1 MKSKFLLPL
10 VLLGG
15 LTLVGCGNQ
24 PAPVG
29 PVVTTTVTISNK
41 TALQAEWHVG
51 DAGRELSLTLD
62 PDGNI
67 MQLIAD
73 GDLTTTSS
81 NNSVVGVSGVG
92 LSALGAGTATVTV
105 NYKGATDTV
114 EITVSAK
121 QTAKEKYG
129 VAHEG
134 TAEDPFTNEDA
145 LTVAAHADYNSE
157 DYYVRGE
164 VASFYHAPGS
174 RTDGYVSWFLKPAEG
189 QTAKFEVYKCKKADG
204 SALTDADIWVGAI
217 ATAHGTFT
225 VYQGQYETSEGS
237 TFVKSEGEPPAPRTT
252 IQSTFAEVLA
262 AGKALPDGGDTY
274 DYHEF
279 TGFVTKK
286 EGNNYFLTATKGEAI
301 SDVKTNTFEI
311 YNPAA
316 AVSAKLLKDAE
327 VKVKAVVK
335 NYHDQIEN
343 GNTLVADDVTVI
355 TAGTP
360 WESIKATVTEART
373 LIAAVPAP
381 AVSEFDSSKSKPSL
395 SKNVNNGATYEVTG
409 IVTKK
414 GNTWT
419 EESQYKN
426 ADFYIA
432 DTAGDETN
440 TLQVFRYADKTI
452 FDGLQIGDTVKVTCT
467 LVAYF
472 TLNKDTSEVT
482 LAAYETNANPTV
494 VNEGQGGGGQQNNVL
509 YKLDGT
515 QVQTDNDAHD
525 GSNYAKSLPV
535 TQNGVQWDVFA
546 NTTMNP
552 WRLGGKSITDTD
564 RLVNSKAPVTTAEVA
579 KVVVEIGAIDTAVF
593 NSATLKVG
601 TTEGASDVS
610 EIQLTTGLTQNTSL
624 NFVKPE
630 GATWANRYFTFV
642 FNITVSGSKNK
653 YVQLVGISF
662 LATAE

>member
-114 EITVSAK
+114 EITVAAK

-134 TAEDPFTNEDA
+134 TAADPFTNEDA
-145 LTVAAHADYNSE
+145 ITVAAHADYNSE

-189 QTAKFEVYKCKKADG
+189 KTDKFEVYKCKKADG
-204 SALTDADIWVGAI
+204 TALTDDDIWVGAI

-225 VYQGQYETSEGS
+225 KYGEQYETSEGS
-237 TFVKSEGEPPAPRTT
+237 IFVKSEGEKPAPRTT

-286 EGNNYFLTATKGEAI
+286 EGKNFFLTATKGEAI
-301 SDVKTNTFEI
+301 TDVKANTFEI
-311 YNPAA
+311 YSPAD
-316 AVSAKLLKDAE
+316 AVAAKLLKDAE

-343 GNTLVADDVTVI
+343 GNTLAADDVTVI
-355 TAGTP
+355 TAGNP
-360 WESIKATVTEART
+360 WDSIKATVTEARA

-381 AVSEFDSSKSKPSL
+381 AASEFDTSKSKPSL

-409 IVTKK
+409 IVVSK
-414 GNTWT
+414 GTWST
-419 EESQYKN
+419 QYNN
-426 ADFYIA
+426 ADFFIA
-432 DTAGDETN
+432 DAANDQTN
-440 TLQVFRYADKTI
+440 TLQVFRYADKTV

-482 LAAYETNANPTV
+482 LAAYETSAGPTV
-494 VNEGQGGGGQQNNVL
+494 VNEGQGGGGGQQTGITL
-509 YKLDGT
+509 TPGT
-515 QVQTDNDAHD
+515 N
-525 GSNYAKSLPV
+525 GSA
-535 TQNGVQWDVFA
+535 
-546 NTTMNP
+546 
-552 WRLGGKSITDTD
+552 
-564 RLVNSKAPVTTAEVA
+564 
-579 KVVVEIGAIDTAVF
+579 VVV
-593 NSATLKVG
+593 KVG
-601 TTEGASDVS
+601 TAENPAVKVGTSSKGGDMTISKIPETATKVTIHIAGWKDKTVEVS
-610 EIQLTTGLTQNTSL
+610 VAATNATVDKATLTLANNAGMTS
-624 NFVKPE
+624 NSP
-630 GATWANRYFTFV
+630 FTLSGEEAPYVVV
-642 FNITVSGSKNK
+642 FNLTNVTGEVSLTLSSADSNSARFVVWG
-653 YVQLVGISF
+653 V
-662 LATAE
+662 TAE

>member
-81 NNSVVGVSGVG
+81 NSNVVGVSGVG

-114 EITVSAK
+114 EITVAAK

-189 QTAKFEVYKCKKADG
+189 KTDKFEIYKCKKADG

-237 TFVKSEGEPPAPRTT
+237 IFVKSEGEPPAPRTT

-286 EGNNYFLTATKGEAI
+286 EGKNFFLTATKGEAI
-301 SDVKTNTFEI
+301 TDVKTNTFEI
-311 YNPAA
+311 YSPAD
-316 AVSAKLLKDAE
+316 AVAAKLLKDAE

-343 GNTLVADDVTVI
+343 GNTLAADDVTVI
-355 TAGTP
+355 TAGNP
-360 WESIKATVTEART
+360 WESIKATVTEARA

-381 AVSEFDSSKSKPSL
+381 AVSEFDSSKDKPSL
-395 SKNVNNGATYEVTG
+395 NKNVNNGATYEVTG
-409 IVTKK
+409 IVVSKGTWSTKY
-414 GNTWT
+414 N
-419 EESQYKN
+419 N
-426 ADFYIA
+426 ADFFIA
-432 DTAGDETN
+432 DAAADQTN

-452 FDGLQIGDTVKVTCT
+452 FDALQIGDTVKVTCT

-482 LAAYETNANPTV
+482 LAAYETSAGPTV
-494 VNEGQGGGGQQNNVL
+494 VNEGQGGGGGGQQTGVTL
-509 YKLDGT
+509 TPGT
-515 QVQTDNDAHD
+515 N
-525 GSNYAKSLPV
+525 GSA
-535 TQNGVQWDVFA
+535 A
-546 NTTMNP
+546 
-552 WRLGGKSITDTD
+552 
-564 RLVNSKAPVTTAEVA
+564 
-579 KVVVEIGAIDTAVF
+579 VV
-593 NSATLKVG
+593 KVG
-601 TTEGASDVS
+601 TAENPA
-610 EIQLTTGLTQNTSL
+610 
-624 NFVKPE
+624 VKV
-630 GATWANRYFTFV
+630 GT
-642 FNITVSGSKNK
+642 GSKAGDMTISGIPATATKVTLHAAAWNGK
-653 YVQLVGISF
+653 TAVLTVTATNATADKASVTLTADTGISGNTPF
-662 LATAE
+662 TLAGSEATYVVELNLTNVTGEVSIKLETTDKDNGRFVVWGVTAE

>member
-189 QTAKFEVYKCKKADG
+189 KTDKFEVYKCKKADG
-204 SALTDADIWVGAI
+204 TALTDADIWVGAI
-217 ATAHGTFT
+217 TTAHGTFT
-225 VYQGQYETSEGS
+225 KYGEQYETSEGS
-237 TFVKSEGEPPAPRTT
+237 IFVKSEGEPPAPRTT

-274 DYHEF
+274 NYHEF

-286 EGNNYFLTATKGEAI
+286 EGKNFFLTATKGEAI
-301 SDVKTNTFEI
+301 TDVKTNTFEI
-311 YNPAA
+311 YSPSD
-316 AVSAKLLKDAE
+316 AVAAKLLKDAE

-343 GNTLVADDVTVI
+343 GNTLAADDVTVI
-355 TAGTP
+355 TAGNP
-360 WESIKATVTEART
+360 WESIKATVTEARA

-381 AVSEFDSSKSKPSL
+381 AASEFDTSKSKPSL

-409 IVTKK
+409 IVVSK
-414 GNTWT
+414 GTWS
-419 EESQYKN
+419 SQYNN
-426 ADFYIA
+426 ADFFIA
-432 DTAGDETN
+432 DAANDQTN

-494 VNEGQGGGGQQNNVL
+494 VNQGGGGGGQQTDITL
-509 YKLDGT
+509 TPGT
-515 QVQTDNDAHD
+515 N
-525 GSNYAKSLPV
+525 GSA
-535 TQNGVQWDVFA
+535 A
-546 NTTMNP
+546 
-552 WRLGGKSITDTD
+552 
-564 RLVNSKAPVTTAEVA
+564 
-579 KVVVEIGAIDTAVF
+579 VV
-593 NSATLKVG
+593 KVG
-601 TTEGASDVS
+601 TAENPAVKVGTGKKAGDMTISGIPATATKVTLHGAAWNGKTAV
-610 EIQLTTGLTQNTSL
+610 LTITATNATVDKTSVTLTADT
-624 NFVKPE
+624 
-630 GATWANRYFTFV
+630 
-642 FNITVSGSKNK
+642 
-653 YVQLVGISF
+653 GISNNSPF
-662 LATAE
+662 TLAGSEATYVVELNLTNVTGEVSIKLETTDTGNGRFVVWGVTAE

>member
-114 EITVSAK
+114 EITVAAK

-134 TAEDPFTNEDA
+134 TAADPFTNEDA

-189 QTAKFEVYKCKKADG
+189 KTDKFEVYKCKKADG
-204 SALTDADIWVGAI
+204 TALTDQDVWVGAI

-225 VYQGQYETSEGS
+225 KYGEQYETSEGS
-237 TFVKSEGEPPAPRTT
+237 IFVKSEGEPPAQRTT
-252 IQSTFAEVLA
+252 IQSTLAEVLTI
-262 AGKALPDGGDTY
+262 GKALEDGADTY
-274 DYHEF
+274 NYYEF

-286 EGNNYFLTATKGEAI
+286 DGKNYFLTATKGEAI
-301 SDVKTNTFEI
+301 TDVKANTFEI
-311 YNPAA
+311 YSASD
-316 AVSAKLLKDAE
+316 AVAAKLLKDAE

-335 NYHDQIEN
+335 NYHGQVEN
-343 GNTLVADDVTVI
+343 LLALDAADVTVV
-355 TAGTP
+355 TPGTDWVAP
-360 WESIKATVTEART
+360 TGEAVTVTQALAKINAIDLT
-373 LIAAVPAP
+373 
-381 AVSEFDSSKSKPSL
+381 
-395 SKNVNNGATYEVTG
+395 GATDKQTIYVENEKIFDVTG
-409 IVTKK
+409 IVVSK
-414 GNTWT
+414 GATWT
-419 EESQYKN
+419 DESKYKN

-432 DTAGDETN
+432 DTADAAKEAQ
-440 TLQVFRYADKTI
+440 LQVFRFADKAV
-452 FDGLQIGDTVKVTCT
+452 FDEMAVGDTVKVTC
-467 LVAYF
+467 
-472 TLNKDTSEVT
+472 K
-482 LAAYETNANPTV
+482 LAAYISVKDGVASIAARETNAGPSAV
-494 VNEGQGGGGQQNNVL
+494 IVSKGQGGGGGQQNNVL